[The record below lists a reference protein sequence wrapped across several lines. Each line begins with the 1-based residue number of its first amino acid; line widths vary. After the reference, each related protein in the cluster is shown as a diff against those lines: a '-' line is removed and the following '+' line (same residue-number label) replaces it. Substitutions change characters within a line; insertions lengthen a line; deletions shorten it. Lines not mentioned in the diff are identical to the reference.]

1 MTLEN
6 YYLHAIEPYGER
18 NPFDIEL
25 ALNKLE
31 EVVSS
36 GYILSRRQRGDNK
49 KSIGGWNG
57 IDYIS
62 LCDYSKRNNPP
73 YNNDERFKD
82 YTAYTNY
89 IKDSI
94 SLIISKKNIMAITPE
109 LKPPVACDFNR
120 LKEMVT
126 LGNHPT
132 KRFSDYPDE
141 VQVKDKISLKK
152 IIGVTVPID
161 KLIDERCN
169 YVYSKEEILRF
180 LKDIKE
186 ILNYYHKKDSIYDLL
201 TMTEIKGESDLE
213 KVFTKLKDIN

>member
-1 MTLEN
+1 MTLDN

-25 ALNKLE
+25 ALDKLE
-31 EVVSS
+31 KVISS
-36 GYILSRRQRGDNK
+36 GYILSRRQRGDTK

-82 YTAYTNY
+82 YTAYNNY
-89 IKDSI
+89 IKDSV
-94 SLIISKKNIMAITPE
+94 SLIIPKRNIKPVTPE
-109 LKPPVACDFNR
+109 LKPPVAYDWDR
-120 LKEMVT
+120 VKEMVV

-132 KRFSDYPDE
+132 KRYSDYPDE
-141 VQVKDKISLKK
+141 IQVKDKINLKRLV
-152 IIGVTVPID
+152 GVTVPID

-169 YVYSKEEILRF
+169 YVYKTEEILKF
-180 LKDIKE
+180 LKDVKE
-186 ILNYYHKKDSIYDLL
+186 ILEYYHKNNIVYDLL
-201 TMTEIKGESDLE
+201 TMIEIKDESDLE